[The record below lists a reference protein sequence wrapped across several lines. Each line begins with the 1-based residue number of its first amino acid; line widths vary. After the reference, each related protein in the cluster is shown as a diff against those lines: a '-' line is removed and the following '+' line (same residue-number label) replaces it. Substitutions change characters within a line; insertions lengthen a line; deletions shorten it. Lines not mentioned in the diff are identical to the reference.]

1 MAAVMCTVIYEF
13 DVLELDEVEWDS
25 NEYDDIIEDVKAN
38 WGGDYRDAGNY
49 TSWCELVEE
58 S

>member
-25 NEYDDIIEDVKAN
+25 NEYDDIIEDVKAD
-38 WGGDYRDAGNY
+38 WGGGTIETLAILKAGAN
-49 TSWCELVEE
+49 L
-58 S
+58 

>member
-38 WGGDYRDAGNY
+38 WEDYRDAGNY